1 MVLLSRSGGSS
12 CIKRRDVGSTGD
24 VEVTLISVGTPTP
37 LVFIVN
43 TKSQGILPV
52 IKVGSVI
59 ICKWG

>member
-12 CIKRRDVGSTGD
+12 CIKRRDAGSTGD
-24 VEVTLISVGTPTP
+24 VEVTLISVGTVTP

-52 IKVGSVI
+52 IKVGSVS
-59 ICKWG
+59 IC